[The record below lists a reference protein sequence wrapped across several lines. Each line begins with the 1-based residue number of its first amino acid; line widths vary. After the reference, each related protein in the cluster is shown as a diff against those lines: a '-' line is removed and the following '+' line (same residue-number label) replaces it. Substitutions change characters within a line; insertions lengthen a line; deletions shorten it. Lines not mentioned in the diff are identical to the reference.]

1 MGKKINFHV
10 DGCSD
15 GKTNVGLD
23 FYTTQFI
30 YSESTPPLPPSEPT
44 IIEEILKSIKLIN
57 VELGKIN
64 MKIDDMDKRIA
75 NIELVQKAQGEEI
88 KEIKENQKSQ
98 GEKLD
103 RLENKL
109 DTVIIL
115 NNLKTE

>member
-30 YSESTPPLPPSEPT
+30 YSKSTPPPPEPT

-64 MKIDDMDKRIA
+64 TKIDNMDAKIDNMDERIT
-75 NIELVQKAQGEEI
+75 NIEQVQKV
-88 KEIKENQKSQ
+88 Q

-103 RLENKL
+103 KIDERLTKLENKV
-109 DTVIIL
+109 DNVIVL
-115 NNLKTE
+115 NNLKT